1 MLGITNDL
9 HWVPYSNPLK
19 DTKTDTFKENGT
31 LMKDKL
37 KSMFNDI
44 HGVHIHQSSVLPSWE
59 HDQFNADEEVTKD
72 CSKGGIVQTTTASFY
87 S

>member
-1 MLGITNDL
+1 MLKILLSLSKQKNYEIIGRWMLGITNDL

-44 HGVHIHQSSVLPSWE
+44 HGVHIHQSSVLPS
-59 HDQFNADEEVTKD
+59 
-72 CSKGGIVQTTTASFY
+72 
-87 S
+87 

>member
-44 HGVHIHQSSVLPSWE
+44 HGVHIHQSSVLPS
-59 HDQFNADEEVTKD
+59 
-72 CSKGGIVQTTTASFY
+72 
-87 S
+87 